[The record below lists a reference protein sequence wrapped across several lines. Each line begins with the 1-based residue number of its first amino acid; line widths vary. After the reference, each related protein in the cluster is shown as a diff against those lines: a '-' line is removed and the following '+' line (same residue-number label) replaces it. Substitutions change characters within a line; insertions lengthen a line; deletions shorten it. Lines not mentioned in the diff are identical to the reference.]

1 MKIFYAGTN
10 FNTTNEIMLY
20 QRTAFANTQP
30 RDCNALKEDTSS
42 AWLDGL
48 MRIIYFSGHWN
59 PIL

>member
-42 AWLDGL
+42 A
-48 MRIIYFSGHWN
+48 
-59 PIL
+59 